1 MTYPLPSGWSLLP
14 VVPPANE
21 KRGVTSKLILRFLAT
36 DESNAHPT
44 YKRKL
49 LELEETEYT
58 YVFGR
63 ARWPGAPH
71 HVLKTPFFAQLTTLP
86 SDENETNQ
94 PIIGHSTIHDMV
106 KTSTLVPHH
115 VENVRLEKDICRLA
129 GTVPNATATGD
140 IESMAMYAGQGVGLI
155 KEILP
160 VREVVERL
168 VAEAQFLISHI
179 LSFENC

>member
-1 MTYPLPSGWSLLP
+1 MKCSSGIIILSFRFL
-14 VVPPANE
+14 
-21 KRGVTSKLILRFLAT
+21 RSIKLFENLFPFCALVLIFFNSQFAFSSINSRLYCRFLAT

-58 YVFGR
+58 DVFGR
-63 ARWPGAPH
+63 ARWPGAPQR
-71 HVLKTPFFAQLTTLP
+71 VLKTPFFAQLTTLP

-115 VENVRLEKDICRLA
+115 VENV
-129 GTVPNATATGD
+129 
-140 IESMAMYAGQGVGLI
+140 
-155 KEILP
+155 
-160 VREVVERL
+160 L
-168 VAEAQFLISHI
+168 VFLFKIFFLILFPESI
-179 LSFENC
+179 